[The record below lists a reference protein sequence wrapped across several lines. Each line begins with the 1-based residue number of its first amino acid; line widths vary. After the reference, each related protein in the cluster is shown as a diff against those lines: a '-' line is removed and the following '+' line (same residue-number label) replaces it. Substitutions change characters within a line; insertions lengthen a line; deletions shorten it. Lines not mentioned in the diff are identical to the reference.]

1 MNASN
6 PDKDMFNKILA
17 NKEFSMDE
25 YLRVIFDKRLFV
37 KVPEG
42 EDRNLTSSTKLLA
55 KHNLIKKLSED
66 LLSRKE
72 EFRVKIEH
80 IQQRRQKLEDK
91 ECQLK
96 ESLIKFER
104 FFKENDDKRLRALK
118 KLSAERG
125 LQRQRQKE
133 IEALNACN
141 SKLLQKRNKLDSSV
155 KCLSTYRRFLEEIV
169 KQSEDFN
176 EITEIISRYDALMT
190 NLNDLKERDNA
201 INQIA
206 EDMHVNLHKYKEI
219 KNDEK
224 LTLTNELAEL
234 RRTLELQQVESRNN
248 EVTWEYARNAAVQ
261 RIAELSAAKSAIH
274 NMYCITRLYEKYG
287 EMAKPDDVSSQLNV
301 ICAFILDLVKLVKDL
316 S

>member
-1 MNASN
+1 
-6 PDKDMFNKILA
+6 
-17 NKEFSMDE
+17 
-25 YLRVIFDKRLFV
+25 

-125 LQRQRQKE
+125 LQRQRQRE

-141 SKLLQKRNKLDSSV
+141 SKLSQKRNKLDNNV
-155 KCLSTYRRFLEEIV
+155 KCLSKYRRFLEEIV
-169 KQSEDFN
+169 KQSDDFN
-176 EITEIISRYDALMT
+176 EITEIISRYDALTT

-201 INQIA
+201 INQIS
-206 EDMHVNLHKYKEI
+206 EDMRVNLHKYKEV
-219 KNDEK
+219 
-224 LTLTNELAEL
+224 
-234 RRTLELQQVESRNN
+234 R
-248 EVTWEYARNAAVQ
+248 
-261 RIAELSAAKSAIH
+261 LSKRSTHI
-274 NMYCITRLYEKYG
+274 
-287 EMAKPDDVSSQLNV
+287 
-301 ICAFILDLVKLVKDL
+301 
-316 S
+316 